1 MQKKAY
7 LFAIGGGLYVTLELL
22 WRRRSHWTMFMLGGG
37 CFVAIG
43 ELGKRLKKLPRLA
56 RAAVGSGVCT
66 LGELVTGLIFNRD
79 FRIWDYRALPGNFRG
94 QICLLFSA
102 LWVPLSALAEVLY
115 GLLEQKSFRITKNTN
130 MDIA

>member
-1 MQKKAY
+1 MKKKAC
-7 LFAIGGGLYVTLELL
+7 LFTIGGGLYVTLELL

-94 QICLLFSA
+94 QICLFFSA
-102 LWVPLSALAEVLY
+102 LWVPLSALAEVVY
-115 GLLEQKSFRITKNTN
+115 GCLEQKSFRITKNTN

>member
-1 MQKKAY
+1 MQKKAC
-7 LFAIGGGLYVTLELL
+7 LFTIGGGLYVTLELL
-22 WRRRSHWTMFMLGGG
+22 WRWRSHWTMFVLGGG

-56 RAAVGSGVCT
+56 RAAGGSGGCT
-66 LGELVTGLIFNRD
+66 LGELGTGLIFNRD
-79 FRIWDYRALPGNFRG
+79 YAVWDYRALPGNFRG

-115 GLLEQKSFRITKNTN
+115 GLLEQKSFRRTKNTH